1 MAKKEKGQDQT
12 TARKDKKYVDNEG
25 GVRNTVWQEY
35 PAQEQRI
42 TDTLELN
49 YMPYAMS
56 VIVSRA
62 IPEIDGFK
70 PSHRKLLYTM
80 YKMGLLSGAKTKS
93 ANVVGQTMK
102 LNPHGDMAIYET
114 MVRLTRGNG
123 SLLHPYVDSKGNFGR
138 QYSRDMQF
146 AASRYTEV
154 KLDKLCEEVFRG
166 LDKNAVD
173 FMDNYD
179 GTTKEPMLL
188 PASFPSILVN
198 SNQGIAVGMA
208 SNICSFNISEVCQAT
223 IAYMKDP
230 TCNLLEIMPAPD
242 FSGGGIILY
251 DMNEMSQVYETGRG
265 PVKIRAKYHVDKKN
279 NLIEIYEIPY
289 TTTAEGIIEEIT
301 ELVRSGKI
309 KDINDVRDETDLN
322 GLMVTIECKRGV
334 DPDALMTKLFRFTK
348 LQDTFSC
355 NFNILI
361 NGMPRVLGVRSI
373 IAEWLVWRRVC
384 QKREVSYDLDKKLD
398 RLHLLDGLAKIL
410 LDIDRV
416 IAIIRNTEL
425 ETDVVPN
432 LMENF
437 DLDALQAEYVAEI
450 KLRNINRQYILNR
463 TADRE
468 NLIKDV
474 ADLNDI
480 LRKPHRIDLLIQKA
494 LENVAKKYGQ
504 PRRSEIMH
512 IDEVE
517 HLSLDQMIEDYKLK
531 LFMTEHGYIKKI
543 PLTSLRSAGELKT
556 KEEDRILIELE
567 GKNKSDV
574 VFFSDRANVYKMKVH
589 ELTDTKPSELG
600 GYLPNILSME
610 EGERI
615 LFMHMTEDYL
625 GDMLFAFENGKIA
638 RVSMK
643 SYETKTNRKKLINAY
658 CAASPVCSIMYI
670 DHDEDFAAFSNLR
683 KAITFS
689 STLVPVK
696 TTRASQGVQLLV
708 SKKGSV
714 MTSVVRLED
723 AGFSD
728 PEYYRIRRIPAIGYY
743 LKEETIVNRQLTLGE
758 V

>member
-610 EGERI
+610 DGERI